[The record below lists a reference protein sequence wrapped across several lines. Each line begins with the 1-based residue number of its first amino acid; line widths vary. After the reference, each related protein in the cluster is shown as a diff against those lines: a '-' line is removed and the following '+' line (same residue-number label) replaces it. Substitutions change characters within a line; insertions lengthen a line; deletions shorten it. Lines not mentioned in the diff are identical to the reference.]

1 MTYTSKPSPKDYA
14 KLRTQPEHIRQEY
27 EARANKALQ
36 EQVEKERKHLQ
47 QQVDEYKE
55 YATKEIEKAWQ
66 EAEHWKQQV
75 EIIYGLLEEAE
86 IEIKKE
92 REKVRVEIERLERE
106 VRKLKEEK
114 ARRNKAKRLIE

>member
-1 MTYTSKPSPKDYA
+1 MSYSKVAPKAYA

-55 YATKEIEKAWQ
+55 FAQGEIDKALK
-66 EAEHWKQQV
+66 EAEHWKQQT

-92 REKVRVEIERLERE
+92 REKVKVEIEKLERE

-114 ARRNKAKRLIE
+114 SRRNKAKRVIEI